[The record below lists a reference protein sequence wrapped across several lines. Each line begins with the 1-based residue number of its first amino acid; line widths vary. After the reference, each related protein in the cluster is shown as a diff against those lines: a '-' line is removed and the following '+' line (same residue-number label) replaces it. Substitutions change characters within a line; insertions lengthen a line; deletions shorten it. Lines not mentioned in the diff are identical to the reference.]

1 VLRRLLSFGLI
12 AFVLAGA
19 CLAAEP
25 GADLQE
31 LRQKIDSLKQEL
43 EANEATRTEAADA
56 LKDSEKAISDA
67 NRAFSE
73 LNRQQIESQL
83 EIDKVNTDIAR
94 VNANI
99 DANRIRL
106 TKLLRARYRNGEHE
120 ALRLLLNKQDP
131 SKLSRELRYYR
142 YIAEAQHKLAVELDA
157 ELAKLNTLSDE
168 LRAKHEELVRLA
180 SEKRQARDSLRSQQA
195 AKQKVLDKLSDQIGA
210 QRKEIG
216 KLQRD
221 EQRLTQLVERLEKLS
236 REREAKEAR
245 ERQKQLR
252 AQKLAEARQAKSQ
265 ASNAP
270 HGEEKASPRAE
281 PPTNEKADTPTRQ
294 NEALPDESADGH
306 RFADLKGELHL
317 PARGDV
323 VGKFGAMRSEGMTW
337 KGIFIKAGNGQ
348 PVKAVA
354 SGRVVFAD
362 WLRGFGNMIIVD
374 HGGGYMSLYGTA
386 ESLLRKVGDPV
397 KAGEDIATCGNSG
410 GNAETGIYFELRHLG
425 KPVDPL
431 AWAR

>member
-1 VLRRLLSFGLI
+1 MLRRLFSLGLI
-12 AFVLAGA
+12 ALALASA
-19 CLAAEP
+19 CSAAEP
-25 GADLQE
+25 GTDLQE

-56 LKDSEKAISDA
+56 LKESEKAISDA
-67 NRAFSE
+67 NRAFAD
-73 LNRQQIESQL
+73 LNKQQIESQL

-131 SKLSRELRYYR
+131 TKLSRELQYYR

-157 ELAKLNTLSDE
+157 ELGKLNALSDE

-180 SEKRQARDSLRSQQA
+180 NEKKQVRDSLRTQQA
-195 AKQKVLDKLSDQIGA
+195 AKQKVLNKLSDQIGE

-245 ERQKQLR
+245 ERQKQER
-252 AQKLAEARQAKSQ
+252 ARKLAEARQAKSPTPSPTPGKDKAAAHAEQ
-265 ASNAP
+265 SS
-270 HGEEKASPRAE
+270 GEKPEV
-281 PPTNEKADTPTRQ
+281 PTRQ
-294 NEALPDESADGH
+294 NEALPDDSVDGH
-306 RFADLKGELHL
+306 RFADLKGDLHL

-323 VGKFGAMRSEGMTW
+323 IGKFGAARSEGMTW

-374 HGGGYMSLYGTA
+374 HGSGYMSLYGTA
-386 ESLLRKVGDPV
+386 ETLLRKVGDPV

-431 AWAR
+431 AWAK